1 VAGHLS
7 EHKIHIKMPKVRKTM
22 VMLPYSIVSS
32 LDYYRKLYQ
41 PNKYVLKDNLQVSH
55 TTGSA
60 QAVMRAA
67 LKNLASKN
75 ATVHT
80 LRHSLPLIC

>member
-1 VAGHLS
+1 
-7 EHKIHIKMPKVRKTM
+7 MVRKDRM

-55 TTGSA
+55 TVREA
-60 QAVMRAA
+60 HKQ
-67 LKNLASKN
+67 
-75 ATVHT
+75 
-80 LRHSLPLIC
+80 

>member
-1 VAGHLS
+1 V
-7 EHKIHIKMPKVRKTM
+7 
-22 VMLPYSIVSS
+22 

-55 TTGSA
+55 TVREA

-67 LKNLASKN
+67 LKNLAYQR
-75 ATVHT
+75 TQQYIP
-80 LRHSLPLIC
+80 LRHSFATHLLESGTDIRYIQKF

>member
-1 VAGHLS
+1 
-7 EHKIHIKMPKVRKTM
+7 M

-55 TTGSA
+55 TVGSA

-67 LKNLASKN
+67 LKNLAYQRTQQYIPYG
-75 ATVHT
+75 TVC
-80 LRHSLPLIC
+80 HSFVRKWTDIRYIQSFRSCQY